1 MKRINVHV
9 RSEQSRA
16 DQTQSNQSQLLLCSA
31 DTFDMML
38 RSGYTRLSENPEVV
52 SAINFIADQL
62 SIMTIRLMH
71 NTKNGDERIK
81 NELSRKVDIAPCK
94 FLTRPQWVK
103 KIVRDVLTGGNSVHI
118 PHYTGT
124 VLDDIQ
130 PLPAPNVSFVNENY
144 GYKILY
150 NGITLYPDEV
160 LHFTHN
166 EHPDTPWIGRGL
178 RPILRP
184 LVNRISQ
191 ARTTATALMEN
202 PVPSIIVKVDGLTEE
217 FASKK
222 GRKELG
228 EQFLDSNE
236 RGRPWFIP
244 AEAFAVEQVK
254 PLNINDL
261 AIPSTITL
269 DKRTAAAIVG
279 VPPFIVGE
287 GKFDKEEYNNFVS
300 TRMLPI
306 ARNVDQELTRKL
318 IYSPNWYFQ
327 FNPRSLY
334 SYSITELAE
343 VDCNLVD
350 RAIIDRNE
358 ARSDMGRDPREGLS
372 ELAILENYIPY
383 SKIGDQKKLQEVED
397 NDAKN
402 ANS

>member
-1 MKRINVHV
+1 MKRIKANI
-9 RSEQSRA
+9 RSSQSE
-16 DQTQSNQSQLLLCSA
+16 LLLCSA
-31 DTFDMML
+31 ENFDMML
-38 RSGYTRLSENPEVV
+38 RCGYTRLSENPEVV
-52 SAINFIADQL
+52 SAVNFIADQL

-81 NELSRKVDIAPCK
+81 NELSRKVDIEPCK
-94 FLTRPQWVK
+94 FLTRQQWIK
-103 KIVRDVLTGGNSVHI
+103 KIVRDVLTFGNSVHI
-118 PHYTGT
+118 PHYCGS
-124 VLDDIQ
+124 VLEDIQ
-130 PLPAPNVSFVNENY
+130 PLPIRNVSFMNENY
-144 GYKILY
+144 GYKVIY
-150 NGITLYPDEV
+150 NGITLYPDEI

-166 EHPDTPWIGRGL
+166 EDPDTPWLGKGL

-184 LVNRISQ
+184 LVQRISQ
-191 ARTTATALMEN
+191 ARTTATHLMEN
-202 PVPSIIVKVDGLTEE
+202 PAPSIIVKVDGLTSE
-217 FASKK
+217 FSSKE
-222 GRKELG
+222 GRRKLG
-228 EQFLDSNE
+228 EQYIDSDNN
-236 RGRPWFIP
+236 GRPWFIP
-244 AEAFAVEQVK
+244 AEAFEVEQVK

-261 AIPSTITL
+261 AIPSNITL
-269 DKRTAAAIVG
+269 DKRTAAAIIG

-306 ARNVDQELTRKL
+306 ARNVDQQLTRKL

-383 SKIGDQKKLQEVED
+383 TKIGDQKKLQEVEE
-397 NDAKN
+397 KN
-402 ANS
+402 A

>member
-1 MKRINVHV
+1 MAKIKAKV
-9 RSEQSRA
+9 RSKQSE
-16 DQTQSNQSQLLLCSA
+16 LVFCSA

-38 RSGYTRLSENPEVV
+38 KSGYTRLSENPEVV
-52 SAINFIADQL
+52 AAVNFIADQL
-62 SIMTIRLMH
+62 AIMTIRLMH

-81 NELSRKVDIAPCK
+81 NELSRKIDIEPCK
-94 FLTRPQWVK
+94 FLTRNQWIK
-103 KIVRDVLTGGNSVHI
+103 KIVRDMLLSGNSVHI
-118 PHYTGT
+118 PHYKGT

-130 PLPAPNVSFVNENY
+130 PLPVSRVSFINENY
-144 GYKILY
+144 GYKVLY
-150 NGITLYPDEV
+150 NGTTLYPDEI

-166 EHPDTPWIGRGL
+166 EHPDTPWVGTGL
-178 RPILRP
+178 RPILKP
-184 LVNRISQ
+184 LVQRMAQ
-191 ARTTATALMEN
+191 ARKTATCLMES
-202 PVPSIIVKVDGLTEE
+202 PTPSIIVKVDGLTEE
-217 FASKK
+217 FASSK
-222 GRKELG
+222 GREKLG
-228 EQFLDSNE
+228 KQFIDSNE
-236 RGRPWFIP
+236 NGRPWFIP
-244 AEAFAVEQVK
+244 AEAFEVEQVK

-261 AIPSTITL
+261 AIPSNITL

-287 GKFDKEEYNNFVS
+287 GKFDKDEYNNFVS

-306 ARNVDQELTRKL
+306 AQNVDQQLTRKL

-358 ARSDMGRDPREGLS
+358 ARADMGRDPREGLS

-397 NDAKN
+397 GNGKN
-402 ANS
+402 ENA

>member
-1 MKRINVHV
+1 MKKIKANI
-9 RSEQSRA
+9 RSKQSE
-16 DQTQSNQSQLLLCSA
+16 LLLCSS
-31 DTFDMML
+31 DTFNMML

-52 SAINFIADQL
+52 SAVNFIADQL

-81 NELSRKVDIAPCK
+81 NELSRKIDIEPCK
-94 FLTRPQWVK
+94 FLTRQQWIK
-103 KIVRDVLTGGNSVHI
+103 KIVRDMLISGNSVHI
-118 PHYTGT
+118 PHYIGT

-130 PLPAPNVSFVNENY
+130 PLPASQVNFINDNY

-150 NGITLYPDEV
+150 NGITLFPDEV

-166 EHPDTPWIGRGL
+166 EHPDTPWLGKGL
-178 RPILRP
+178 RPILKP
-184 LVNRISQ
+184 LVQRLSQ
-191 ARTTATALMEN
+191 ARVTTTSLMES

-217 FASKK
+217 FASPK
-222 GRKELG
+222 GRKKLG
-228 EQFLDSNE
+228 EQFIDSNE
-236 RGRPWFIP
+236 NGHPWFIP
-244 AEAFAVEQVK
+244 AEAFEIEQVK

-261 AIPSTITL
+261 AIPNTITL

-306 ARNVDQELTRKL
+306 ARNVDQQLTRKL

-358 ARSDMGRDPREGLS
+358 ARADMGRDYREGLS

-397 NDAKN
+397 SNAKN
-402 ANS
+402 GNS

>member
-1 MKRINVHV
+1 MKKIKAHI
-9 RSEQSRA
+9 RSKQSE
-16 DQTQSNQSQLLLCSA
+16 LLLCSS
-31 DTFDMML
+31 DTFNMML

-52 SAINFIADQL
+52 SAVNFIADQL

-81 NELSRKVDIAPCK
+81 NELSRKLDIEPCK
-94 FLTRPQWVK
+94 FLTRQQWIK
-103 KIVRDVLTGGNSVHI
+103 KIVRDMLISGNSVHI
-118 PHYTGT
+118 PHYKGA

-130 PLPAPNVSFVNENY
+130 PLPASQVNIINENY

-166 EHPDTPWIGRGL
+166 EHPDTPWQGKGL

-184 LVNRISQ
+184 LVQRLSQ
-191 ARTTATALMEN
+191 ARATTNSLMES

-217 FASKK
+217 FASTT
-222 GRKELG
+222 GRKKLG
-228 EQFLDSNE
+228 EQFIDSNE
-236 RGRPWFIP
+236 NGRPWFIP
-244 AEAFAVEQVK
+244 AEAFEVEQVK

-261 AIPSTITL
+261 AIPNTITL

-306 ARNVDQELTRKL
+306 ARNVDQQLTRKL

-358 ARSDMGRDPREGLS
+358 ARADMGRDPREGLS

-383 SKIGDQKKLQEVED
+383 SKIGDQKKLQEVE
-397 NDAKN
+397 NSNAKN
-402 ANS
+402 SNS

>member
-1 MKRINVHV
+1 MKKIKAHI
-9 RSEQSRA
+9 RSKQSE
-16 DQTQSNQSQLLLCSA
+16 LLLCSS
-31 DTFDMML
+31 DTFNMML

-52 SAINFIADQL
+52 SAVNFIADQL

-81 NELSRKVDIAPCK
+81 NELSRKLDIEPCK
-94 FLTRPQWVK
+94 YLTRQQWIK
-103 KIVRDVLTGGNSVHI
+103 KIVRDMLITGNSVHI
-118 PHYTGT
+118 PHYKGS

-130 PLPAPNVSFVNENY
+130 PLPSSQVNFINKNY
-144 GYKILY
+144 GYEILY
-150 NGITLYPDEV
+150 NGIKLYPDEV
-160 LHFTHN
+160 LHFTYN
-166 EHPDTPWIGRGL
+166 EHPDTPWIGKGL
-178 RPILRP
+178 KPILKP
-184 LVNRISQ
+184 LVQRLSQ
-191 ARTTATALMEN
+191 ARVTTTSLMES

-217 FASKK
+217 FASAT
-222 GRKELG
+222 GRKKLG
-228 EQFLDSNE
+228 EQFIDSNE
-236 RGRPWFIP
+236 NGRPWFIP
-244 AEAFAVEQVK
+244 AEAFEIEQVK

-261 AIPSTITL
+261 AIPNTITL

-306 ARNVDQELTRKL
+306 ARNVDQQLTRKL

-358 ARSDMGRDPREGLS
+358 ARADMGRDPREGLS

-397 NDAKN
+397 SNAKN
-402 ANS
+402 GDS

>member
-1 MKRINVHV
+1 MKKIKAHI
-9 RSEQSRA
+9 RSKQSE
-16 DQTQSNQSQLLLCSA
+16 LLLCSS
-31 DTFDMML
+31 DTFNMML

-52 SAINFIADQL
+52 SAVNFIADQL

-81 NELSRKVDIAPCK
+81 NELSRKLDIEPCK
-94 FLTRPQWVK
+94 YLTRQQWIK
-103 KIVRDVLTGGNSVHI
+103 KIVRDMLITGNSVHI
-118 PHYTGT
+118 PHYKGS

-130 PLPAPNVSFVNENY
+130 PLPSSQVNFINKNY
-144 GYKILY
+144 GYEISY

-166 EHPDTPWIGRGL
+166 EHPDTPWIGKGL
-178 RPILRP
+178 RPILKP
-184 LVNRISQ
+184 LVQRLSQ
-191 ARTTATALMEN
+191 ARVTTTSLMES

-217 FASKK
+217 FASAK
-222 GRKELG
+222 GRKKLG
-228 EQFLDSNE
+228 EQFIDSNE
-236 RGRPWFIP
+236 NGRPWFIP
-244 AEAFAVEQVK
+244 AEAFEIEQVK

-261 AIPSTITL
+261 AIPNTITL

-306 ARNVDQELTRKL
+306 ARNVDQQLTRKL

-358 ARSDMGRDPREGLS
+358 ARADMGRDPREGLS

-397 NDAKN
+397 SNAKN
-402 ANS
+402 GDS

>member
-1 MKRINVHV
+1 MQKLKARI
-9 RSEQSRA
+9 RSKQSE
-16 DQTQSNQSQLLLCSA
+16 LLLCSS
-31 DTFDMML
+31 DTFNMML

-52 SAINFIADQL
+52 SAVNFIADQL

-81 NELSRKVDIAPCK
+81 NELSRKIDIEPCK
-94 FLTRPQWVK
+94 FLTRQQWIK
-103 KIVRDVLTGGNSVHI
+103 KIVRDMLIPGNSVHI
-118 PHYTGT
+118 PYYIGS

-130 PLPAPNVSFVNENY
+130 PLPSSQVNFINENY

-160 LHFTHN
+160 LHFTYN
-166 EHPDTPWIGRGL
+166 EDPDTPWLGRGL

-184 LVNRISQ
+184 LVQRLSQ
-191 ARTTATALMEN
+191 ARTTTTSLMES

-217 FASKK
+217 FASST
-222 GRKELG
+222 GRKKLG
-228 EQFLDSNE
+228 EQFIDSNE
-236 RGRPWFIP
+236 NGRPWFIP
-244 AEAFAVEQVK
+244 AEAFEIEQVK

-261 AIPSTITL
+261 AIPNTITL

-306 ARNVDQELTRKL
+306 ARNVDQQLTRKL

-358 ARSDMGRDPREGLS
+358 ARADMGRDPREGLS

-397 NDAKN
+397 NNAKN
-402 ANS
+402 GNS

>member
-1 MKRINVHV
+1 MKKIKANI
-9 RSEQSRA
+9 RSKQSE
-16 DQTQSNQSQLLLCSA
+16 LLLCSS
-31 DTFDMML
+31 DTFNMML

-52 SAINFIADQL
+52 SAVNFIADQL

-81 NELSRKVDIAPCK
+81 NELSRKIDIEPCK
-94 FLTRPQWVK
+94 FLTRQQWIK
-103 KIVRDVLTGGNSVHI
+103 KIVRDMLIPGNSVHI
-118 PHYTGT
+118 PYYIGS

-130 PLPAPNVSFVNENY
+130 PLPSSQVNFINENY

-160 LHFTHN
+160 LHFTYN
-166 EHPDTPWIGRGL
+166 EDPDTPWLGRGL

-184 LVNRISQ
+184 LVQRLSQ
-191 ARTTATALMEN
+191 ARTTTTSLMES

-217 FASKK
+217 FASST
-222 GRKELG
+222 GRKKLG
-228 EQFLDSNE
+228 EQFIDSNE
-236 RGRPWFIP
+236 NGRPWFIP
-244 AEAFAVEQVK
+244 AEAFEIEQVK

-261 AIPSTITL
+261 AIPNTITL

-306 ARNVDQELTRKL
+306 ARNVDQQLTRKL

-358 ARSDMGRDPREGLS
+358 ARADMGRDPREGLS

-397 NDAKN
+397 NNAKN
-402 ANS
+402 GNS